1 MGDADGGRLNES
13 AYAWLE
19 IDPERCNKCGICVDM
34 CPMDVLHFGRKGYP
48 SMRYRDDCWYC
59 DVCTFMCPRQA
70 VTMTELPYLIS

>member
-1 MGDADGGRLNES
+1 MEDADGGRLNES

-34 CPMDVLHFGRKGYP
+34 CPMDVLHFGHKGYP
-48 SMRYRDDCWYC
+48 YMRYRDDCWYC

-70 VTMTELPYLIS
+70 VTMTELPYLVS